1 MERQT
6 LAELKADPESSKPWG
21 QFADSV
27 GLYIR
32 TKTKVSLRSSFG
44 CLADVF
50 DHEIEAQQKEL
61 IPLLEEVGSNLQKIK
76 PFRYRYNLD
85 DVLDLESNID
95 ELAEEI
101 YRRWI
106 VIRYGPSEA

>member
-1 MERQT
+1 MERET
-6 LAELKADPESSKPWG
+6 LAELKTDPESSKTWG

-32 TKTKVSLRSSFG
+32 TKTKISLRSSFG

-61 IPLLEEVGSNLQKIK
+61 SPLLEAVGWNLQKIK
-76 PFRYRYNLD
+76 PFLYRYHLD
-85 DVLDLESNID
+85 DVLNLESNLD

-106 VIRYGPSEA
+106 VIRYGSSKT